1 MASRKDVA
9 ERAGVSAAAVSYV
22 LNNKAGVSES
32 TRKKVWAAIEELGYA
47 PSHAARSLKTRK
59 TYNLTVLVNYLGD
72 PFEAGLLNHLE
83 EKAREKGYFIH
94 FQTYYPGIEQDL
106 RRSVPGRIDGLLLL
120 GQVLQPA
127 TWSMLE
133 EEGIPV
139 VSVTRAGGEIRQG
152 AAWVDVD
159 WADGMGKLIGHLTEF
174 GHRRIALMANGSPNH
189 PHSYRLGAFLEE
201 MGKRGLP
208 VGAEDIL
215 YGAGRLEQAREAM
228 EAYIQAGRLGSHS
241 AFIAVSDLMAAGV
254 LTACREAGMVVPGQ
268 ISIAG
273 CENILMSHQT
283 TPAVTVLNVYRPE
296 LASRAIDLMIRLLNG
311 ETGANSLLQAP
322 LLIRAS
328 SDRQMGGGE
337 EREN

>member
-32 TRKKVWAAIEELGYA
+32 TRRKVWAAIEELGYA

-94 FQTYYPGIEQDL
+94 FQTYYPGIEKDL

-120 GQVLQPA
+120 GQVLQPE

-139 VSVTRAGGEIRQG
+139 VSVTRAGEIRQDT
-152 AAWVDVD
+152 AWVDVD
-159 WADGMGKLIGHLTEF
+159 WEDGMEKLISHLAEQ

-189 PHSYRLGAFLEE
+189 PHAYRLDAFFEG
-201 MGKRGLP
+201 MRKQGLP
-208 VGAEDIL
+208 MGAEDIL
-215 YGAGRLEQAREAM
+215 YGKGRLEQAREAM
-228 EAYIQAGRLGSHS
+228 AAYIQAGRLGNHS

-254 LTACREAGMVVPGQ
+254 LAACREAGVAVPGQ
-268 ISIAG
+268 VSIAG
-273 CENILMSHQT
+273 CENILMSYQT
-283 TPAVTVLNVYRPE
+283 TPAVTVLNVYRLE
-296 LASRAIDLMIRLLNG
+296 LASRAVDLMIKLLNG
-311 ETGANSLLQAP
+311 ETASNSVLQAP

-328 SDRQMGGGE
+328 SDRQAAGRE